1 MYPDNLNLLE
11 KSVWSNVE
19 EIHREVND
27 PYRQP
32 IKMRLKSKM
41 LIVPGFVI
49 AFVWLVSVAL

>member
-27 PYRQP
+27 PYHQP
-32 IKMRLKSKM
+32 IKVRFKSRM
-41 LIVPGFVI
+41 LIAPGFLI
-49 AFVWLVSVAL
+49 ALVWLVSVAL